1 MGAGGMICRRCGNG
15 MKVLKNKTIYTGSGK
30 IENGYIRYS
39 ERISEVGEMRG
50 FVPRADDEITEIAGN
65 CVIPGFIDV
74 HSHGGYGYDSMDAS
88 PEEIDRMVR
97 LMSAKEGITSYFCTT
112 MTQTYDRIE
121 QAMENIRKAAE
132 RNPVIQG
139 IHLEGPFISVNYK
152 GAQDPSYIKTPD
164 EKVLAHWNEIS
175 GGRIR
180 IVTYAPEEASE
191 EFENWCLSNR
201 IVPSA
206 GHSNATYDELCA
218 SRARHVTHLY
228 NAQRGLN
235 HREPGVT
242 GYGLLTD
249 GVNTE
254 LICDGIH
261 IRPQMIALAHKVKG
275 SGGIELITDS
285 MRAKGMPEGKSELGG
300 QTVYVK
306 DGTARLEDGTIAG
319 SVLTYINA
327 FRNIMKFTGVGLED
341 AVKMSSVNQAR
352 EFGLTQKGEIKA
364 GRDADFVIL
373 DEAYELKG
381 TISMGE
387 LVDEE

>member
-381 TISMGE
+381 TISMGTQRST
-387 LVDEE
+387 V

>member
-15 MKVLKNKTIYTGSGK
+15 MKLLKNKTIYTGSGK

-387 LVDEE
+387 LVAEE

>member
-319 SVLTYINA
+319 SVLTYITA
-327 FRNIMKFTGVGLED
+327 FRNIMKFTGGGLED

-387 LVDEE
+387 LVAEE

>member
-1 MGAGGMICRRCGNG
+1 MGAGGRICRRCGNG

-387 LVDEE
+387 LVAEE

>member
-191 EFENWCLSNR
+191 EFDIWCLSNR

-387 LVDEE
+387 LVAEE

>member
-218 SRARHVTHLY
+218 SRARHVAHLY

-249 GVNTE
+249 VVNTE

-387 LVDEE
+387 LVAEE

>member
-1 MGAGGMICRRCGNG
+1 MGAGGVICRRCGNG

-387 LVDEE
+387 LVAEE